1 MKKSRRIALA
11 VALSLP
17 VIPLVV
23 SAQQP
28 AGGAPTPAPAEKQA
42 EPTKEAKEEASR
54 RFKRGI
60 ELFGEG
66 DYRAALVEF
75 RRANELAPNY
85 NVLYNIG
92 NVYFQLQDY
101 ANALISFEKYLAA
114 GGANIDPKRRAD
126 VEKDIEKLR
135 TRVARVE
142 ITTSVPDADVT
153 IDDVPVGKTP
163 FAKPILVNPGRHRIV
178 ATKEGRTSASKLIE
192 VASFDS
198 ERVTLDLA
206 EITKPTETGTA
217 PTALPTAT
225 ATTPATTS
233 TGPVTPPPPPP
244 KSIPWAGWGV
254 TGALAVGAIATG
266 ALALSK
272 NSELADLRTLEAGE
286 TPPTK
291 QALEDAAS
299 STGTMALVSDIFTGA
314 AVVAGVVTLVFTLR
328 DPAPPAGTAPAKTG
342 FVKRLDLGVS
352 PTGVNISGSF

>member
-1 MKKSRRIALA
+1 MKTSRRIALA

-28 AGGAPTPAPAEKQA
+28 AGGAPAQQA

-66 DYRAALVEF
+66 DYRAALIEF
-75 RRANELAPNY
+75 RRAYELAPNY

-101 ANALISFEKYLAA
+101 ANALVSFEKYLAE
-114 GGANIDPKRRAD
+114 GGANIDGKRRAD

-142 ITTSVPDADVT
+142 IVTSVPDADVT
-153 IDDVPVGKTP
+153 VDDVPVGKTP
-163 FAKPILVNPGRHRIV
+163 FAKPLIVNPGRHRIV
-178 ATKEGRTSASKLIE
+178 ATKEGRTSAARTIE
-192 VASFDS
+192 VASFDA
-198 ERVTLDLA
+198 EKVTLDMPELA
-206 EITKPTETGTA
+206 AKPSETGTV

-225 ATTPATTS
+225 ATSTAPTS

-272 NSELADLRTLEAGE
+272 NSELADLRTLQAGE

-291 QALEDAAS
+291 QQLTDAAS
-299 STGTMALVSDIFTGA
+299 TTSTFALVSNIFTGA
-314 AVVAGVVTLVFTLR
+314 AVVAGVVTLVFTIR
-328 DPAPPAGTAPAKTG
+328 SPSPPADTTPPKTG

-352 PTGVNISGSF
+352 PTGVSVSGAF

>member
-1 MKKSRRIALA
+1 MKTSRRIALA
-11 VALSLP
+11 VALALP
-17 VIPLVV
+17 VVPLVV

-28 AGGAPTPAPAEKQA
+28 AGGTAAPTAAQA

-66 DYRAALVEF
+66 DYRAALIEF

-101 ANALISFEKYLAA
+101 ANALTSFEKYIAE
-114 GGANIDPKRRAD
+114 GGSNIDAKRRAD

-142 ITTSVPDADVT
+142 ISTSVPDADVA
-153 IDDVPVGKTP
+153 IDDMPVGKTP
-163 FAKPILVNPGRHRIV
+163 FTKPLLVNPGRHRIT
-178 ATKEGRTSASKLIE
+178 ATKEGRTAAVRTIE
-192 VASFDS
+192 VASFDA
-198 ERVTLDLA
+198 VNVALDLPELVA
-206 EITKPTETGTA
+206 KPADTGPVAT
-217 PTALPTAT
+217 TIPTAT
-225 ATTPATTS
+225 ATTPTTS
-233 TGPVTPPPPPP
+233 TGPVAPPPPPP

-272 NSELADLRTLEAGE
+272 NSELAELRTVEAGQ
-286 TPPTK
+286 TPATP
-291 QALEDAAS
+291 QQLQDAAS
-299 STGTMALVSDIFTGA
+299 STGTLALVSDVFTGA
-314 AVVAGVVTLVFTLR
+314 AVIAGVVTLVFTLR
-328 DPAPPAGTAPAKTG
+328 APTPPAAASPAKTG

-352 PTGVNISGSF
+352 PTGVNLSGTF